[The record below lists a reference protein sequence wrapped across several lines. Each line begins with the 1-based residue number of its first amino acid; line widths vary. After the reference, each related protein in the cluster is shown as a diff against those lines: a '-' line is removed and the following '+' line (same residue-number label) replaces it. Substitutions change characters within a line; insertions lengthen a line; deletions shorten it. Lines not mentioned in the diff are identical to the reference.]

1 LLQYAEERNAS
12 KYLATV
18 CFSRGSGWART
29 SGWAAKQYCQGSVEH
44 RNNPGNGYI
53 VVESSQRHP
62 AGTQIKNPIVIGAN
76 SNDLAYPQ
84 EKTMAELFA
93 PFAGNSDQAQKIY
106 DPDHSA
112 NEP

>member
-1 LLQYAEERNAS
+1 
-12 KYLATV
+12 
-18 CFSRGSGWART
+18 
-29 SGWAAKQYCQGSVEH
+29 
-44 RNNPGNGYI
+44 
-53 VVESSQRHP
+53 
-62 AGTQIKNPIVIGAN
+62 VIGAH